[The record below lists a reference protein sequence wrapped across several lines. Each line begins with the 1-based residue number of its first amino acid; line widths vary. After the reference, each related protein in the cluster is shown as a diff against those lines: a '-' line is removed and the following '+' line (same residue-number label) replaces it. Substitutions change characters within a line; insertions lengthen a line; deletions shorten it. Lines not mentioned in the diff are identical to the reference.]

1 MSIKKRLILSNIGMI
16 VIPIL
21 SLILVELAAGYLFI
35 YVLGKKPEGE
45 VMQVLQSFRFGA
57 MIVILLVTNGIL
69 TYFISRSIL
78 EPIKSLSIAAKKIS
92 EGTLDYSCASDHKDE
107 LGQLANTFEDM
118 RLKLKEAAAAQHQ
131 YELNRQELIASISHD
146 LKTPL
151 TSIRGYVSGIQ
162 DGVAGTPEKLNRY
175 ISKIGK
181 NARDMDALI
190 DELFLYSKLDLE
202 QVPFTFEKIKLDD
215 YFRDFIEELSL
226 TLEHD
231 HGKAVLIHDPLK
243 SYVVV
248 ADREKLNRVV
258 MNITQNS
265 LKYMEKS
272 VKFIQVILSD
282 SKNEVQVEIKDN
294 GSGIP
299 EKDLSNI
306 FDIFYRTDE
315 SRNSATG
322 GTGLGLSIA
331 KKIIVNHGGEIWAES
346 EPGVGTSIY
355 FTLKKVNEREE
366 NIDH

>member
-16 VIPIL
+16 FIPII
-21 SLILVELAAGYLFI
+21 SLIIVELGAGYVFF
-35 YVLGKKPEGE
+35 YVLGKKSEGE
-45 VMQVLQSFRFGA
+45 DMQVFQTFRFGA
-57 MIVILLVTNGIL
+57 MIVILFVTNGIL

-78 EPIKSLSIAAKKIS
+78 GPIKSLSMVAKKIS
-92 EGTLDYSCASDHKDE
+92 EGNLDYSCASQQKDE
-107 LGQLANTFEDM
+107 LGQLSNAFEEM
-118 RLKLKEAAAAQHQ
+118 RLKLKEASVVQQQ

-146 LKTPL
+146 IKTPL
-151 TSIRGYVSGIQ
+151 TSIKGYVSGIQ
-162 DGVAGTPEKLNRY
+162 DGVADTPEKLNRY
-175 ISKIGK
+175 ISKIEK
-181 NARDMDALI
+181 NAHDMDALI

-202 QVPFTFEKIKLDD
+202 QIPFTFEKIKLDD
-215 YFRDFIEELSL
+215 YLQDFIEELSL

-243 SYVVV
+243 SYAVK

-265 LKYMEKS
+265 MKYMDKS
-272 VKFIQVILSD
+272 VKVIKVILSENN
-282 SKNEVQVEIKDN
+282 NEVQVEIKDN

-299 EKDLSNI
+299 QKDLYHI
-306 FDIFYRTDE
+306 FDSFYRTDE

-331 KKIIVNHGGEIWAES
+331 KKIIENHGGKIWAES

-366 NIDH
+366 NINY